1 MRLLF
6 NAGALHGARPGH
18 WTGRDIAFFSGCR
31 VATVLYCTF
40 SRPIS
45 VAAERRIADAETTEL
60 ERAAEQPARRQASSP
75 AMQRQPGALA
85 LTGGGRYQCW
95 SGQMFYQILQP
106 PAARPQECSCTWD
119 RLPVPGTGA

>member
-40 SRPIS
+40 SRSIG
-45 VAAERRIADAETTEL
+45 VAAERRVADAETTEL
-60 ERAAEQPARRQASSP
+60 ERAAEQPAPPVGVKPGNATSARCLGAHWRRTVPMLVRPDVLSDIA
-75 AMQRQPGALA
+75 A
-85 LTGGGRYQCW
+85 TGGE
-95 SGQMFYQILQP
+95 
-106 PAARPQECSCTWD
+106 AARMQ
-119 RLPVPGTGA
+119 L